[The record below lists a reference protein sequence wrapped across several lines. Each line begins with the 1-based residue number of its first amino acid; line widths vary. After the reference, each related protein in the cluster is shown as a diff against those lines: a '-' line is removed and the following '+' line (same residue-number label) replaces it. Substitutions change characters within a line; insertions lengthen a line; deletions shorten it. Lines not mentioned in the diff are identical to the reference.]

1 MMLTAEIWLL
11 VRGIL
16 FFIGSISDM
25 GTLPPTL
32 TPAEEALLIKK
43 LECGDESVK
52 KELVEHNLKLVVHIA
67 KRFANTDIDID
78 DLVSIGTIGLIKAI
92 DRYDPKKQAKLATF
106 ASTCIENEILMTL
119 RANKKDSGNVLFSDC
134 LGCDDDGNEMVY
146 GDILGSSDDEAYSRL
161 ENEEDVKR
169 MLSLMKTCLTDME
182 RTVLELRYGLK
193 GHTAKNSKEG
203 LTQQEVAD
211 ILNISRSYVS
221 RIETRALG
229 KLGKK
234 FGIEK

>member
-43 LECGDESVK
+43 LESGDESVK

-106 ASTCIENEILMTL
+106 ASTCIENAILT
-119 RANKKDSGNVLFSDC
+119 
-134 LGCDDDGNEMVY
+134 
-146 GDILGSSDDEAYSRL
+146 
-161 ENEEDVKR
+161 
-169 MLSLMKTCLTDME
+169 
-182 RTVLELRYGLK
+182 
-193 GHTAKNSKEG
+193 
-203 LTQQEVAD
+203 
-211 ILNISRSYVS
+211 
-221 RIETRALG
+221 
-229 KLGKK
+229 
-234 FGIEK
+234 